1 MMEGQTETNN
11 VTVDNIIPQRNKIDD
26 LINKLSNMTINNIGN
41 DLDRANASD
50 IQVRFADNQANFSPK
65 IIEHQKDQ
73 D

>member
-50 IQVRFADNQANFSPK
+50 IQVRFADNLANFSPK